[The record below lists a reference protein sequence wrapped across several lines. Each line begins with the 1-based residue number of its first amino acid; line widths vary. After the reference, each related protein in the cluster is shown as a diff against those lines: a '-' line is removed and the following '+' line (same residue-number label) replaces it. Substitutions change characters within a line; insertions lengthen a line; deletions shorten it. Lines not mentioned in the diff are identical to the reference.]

1 MSYENNENLFKLMQF
16 EMVYIF
22 LIWQKIKYK
31 GFRKLITFPSKI
43 EISAFDN
50 TTFTHNNM
58 FRDVIN

>member
-1 MSYENNENLFKLMQF
+1 ML
-16 EMVYIF
+16 YIF
-22 LIWQKIKYK
+22 LIWQKLKYK